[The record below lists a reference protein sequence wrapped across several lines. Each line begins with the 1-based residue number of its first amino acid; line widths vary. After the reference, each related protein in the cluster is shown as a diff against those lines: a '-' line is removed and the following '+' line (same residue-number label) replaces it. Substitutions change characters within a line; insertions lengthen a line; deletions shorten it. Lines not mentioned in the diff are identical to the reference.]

1 MATLCVGIVFDGEI
15 LFPCAGLRAAPR
27 YSSGENALPQ
37 HLRSGCHSAALGRPA
52 CAVGGAG
59 PRGPL
64 GAGRGRAPLQP
75 ISAAHGGPA
84 LPGARPSAPHC
95 CAQPWTGRPGRAPPP
110 PEPSRGVAA
119 STSAPA
125 ASRAAASGLSLE
137 TRELSHTAS
146 LRRGWAAARAPAGRR
161 LSERPPAPARTLVP
175 HPACRSDVAAG
186 SSRVRRVGRKRGRRE
201 NGAGVALEA
210 VPSLWRAAA
219 ASRVGTD
226 SGPGCPHFRRPG
238 ARGSWLA
245 PRSWKLRSKVRTCA
259 LSSSRFERRGSC
271 LALRDAAGAPWTR
284 ERLLGGLE

>member
-161 LSERPPAPARTLVP
+161 LSERPPATARTLVP
-175 HPACRSDVAAG
+175 HPGVPVRRRCRLQSSKKGWKEERQAGKWGRGGFGGRAQSLEG
-186 SSRVRRVGRKRGRRE
+186 SSC
-201 NGAGVALEA
+201 L
-210 VPSLWRAAA
+210 
-219 ASRVGTD
+219 
-226 SGPGCPHFRRPG
+226 SGWYRL
-238 ARGSWLA
+238 GSGL
-245 PRSWKLRSKVRTCA
+245 PPLP
-259 LSSSRFERRGSC
+259 
-271 LALRDAAGAPWTR
+271 APWSAR
-284 ERLLGGLE
+284 